1 MIYDNS
7 STHNLKQITR
17 KTKNIV
23 EILLQLIPRPTDTNK
38 NLSKWGEISEAVFF
52 FFKLNPPAFSQDMY
66 YFNFHKCLVRNASLA
81 KYL

>member
-1 MIYDNS
+1 MIVYDNS

-52 FFKLNPPAFSQDMY
+52 FSN
-66 YFNFHKCLVRNASLA
+66 
-81 KYL
+81 